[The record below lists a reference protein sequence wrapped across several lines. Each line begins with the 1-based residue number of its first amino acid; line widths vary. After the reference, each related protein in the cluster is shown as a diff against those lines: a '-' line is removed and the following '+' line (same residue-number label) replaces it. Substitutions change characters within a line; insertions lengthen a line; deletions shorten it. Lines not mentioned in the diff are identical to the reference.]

1 MTLITLPRE
10 QFLLKYRE
18 SGGQKPAW
26 YVKYF
31 LRAFTDMVDIFVNKD
46 GIFLGK
52 RDYDLVIAHEEGHI
66 QGKEHTFSS

>member
-18 SGGQKPAW
+18 CGGQKPAW
-26 YVKYF
+26 YVKYL
-31 LRAFTDMVDIFVNKD
+31 LRGFTDMVDIFLINKD

-52 RDYDLVIAHEEGHI
+52 RDCDLVIAHEEGH
-66 QGKEHTFSS
+66 T